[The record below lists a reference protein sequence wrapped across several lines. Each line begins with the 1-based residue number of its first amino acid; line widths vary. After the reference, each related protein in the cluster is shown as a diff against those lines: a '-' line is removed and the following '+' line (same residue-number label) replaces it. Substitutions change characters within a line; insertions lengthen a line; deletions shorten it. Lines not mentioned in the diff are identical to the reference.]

1 MNTTKQRVRKD
12 FSYAREMMREAD
24 VLMRSY
30 GKQWD
35 EYDFEKA
42 EEVANELIAAV
53 GSFYAWVEEMKD
65 AHEEAAEEEEY
76 AEPQNPSAIHFGAP
90 SDDPEVIA
98 QRNYEM
104 WVYTR

>member
-1 MNTTKQRVRKD
+1 MDHTKSQVRKD
-12 FSYAREMMREAD
+12 FKYARELMREAD
-24 VLMRSY
+24 RIMRSY
-30 GKQWD
+30 SSEWNYRDFD
-35 EYDFEKA
+35 EA
-42 EEVANELIAAV
+42 EGIANEMIAAI
-53 GSFYAWVEEMKD
+53 GTFYAWVEDMKD

-104 WVYTR
+104 WAYTR